1 MLKFDGNDLLLLTCR
16 KCPKFESVAC
26 KKVKEVVKDL
36 EWRVKL
42 YCEWEELKAKKDA
55 LIIALET
62 AKELEKIKI
71 HLELEQIKHKISSC
85 ETHLRNELKEKV
97 ECVAEELN
105 PIDKIKAGFHKFK
118 THFE

>member
-1 MLKFDGNDLLLLTCR
+1 MTCR
-16 KCPKFESVAC
+16 KCPKYEDVAC

-42 YCEWEELKAKKDA
+42 YCEWEELKAKKNA

-71 HLELEQIKHKISSC
+71 HLELEHIKHKIYSC
-85 ETHLRNELKEKV
+85 EVHIRSELEEFKEKV
-97 ECVAEELN
+97 ECVAEEIN
-105 PIDKIKAGFHKFK
+105 PIDKIKAGFLKFK
-118 THFE
+118 KHFE